1 MVLTN
6 AAELRPSVEAMLRV
20 IEATVPIQKIWL
32 DTAETHETPK
42 SGFAGDPPESVMRVL
57 TVLFDNMVLRKG
69 LSPAAAR
76 EQLLR
81 TEPFNNY
88 PDFVTALGEQS

>member
-1 MVLTN
+1 MVVAN
-6 AAELRPSVEAMLRV
+6 AAGLRPSVEAMLRV
-20 IEATVPIQKIWL
+20 IEATVPVQRIWL
-32 DTAETHETPK
+32 DTAETHETPR

-57 TVLFDNMVLRKG
+57 SVLFDNMVLRKG
-69 LSPAAAR
+69 LSRAAAR

-88 PDFVTALGEQS
+88 PDFVAALGEQS